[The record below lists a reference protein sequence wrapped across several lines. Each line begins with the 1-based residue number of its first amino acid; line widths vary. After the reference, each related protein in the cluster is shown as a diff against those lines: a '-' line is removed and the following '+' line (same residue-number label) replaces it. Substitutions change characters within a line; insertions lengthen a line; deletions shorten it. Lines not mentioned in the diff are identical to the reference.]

1 MADFIEKG
9 LVIFGEQNRLST
21 GLRNYIRIVMHIS
34 SMLLPMKNDT
44 YIGFF
49 IMIVRPLDE
58 KVCITL

>member
-1 MADFIEKG
+1 
-9 LVIFGEQNRLST
+9 
-21 GLRNYIRIVMHIS
+21 MHIS

-49 IMIVRPLDE
+49 IMIVHPLDE

>member
-1 MADFIEKG
+1 
-9 LVIFGEQNRLST
+9 
-21 GLRNYIRIVMHIS
+21 MHIS